1 MLLQLIFCVILIF
14 ELCPVKAQM
23 TICPFDWIVFVVL
36 NFFFLYENMMIHI
49 SCDDVILIFYSF
61 WDCDYLQWLMPS
73 EGGYLEAEGIE
84 KTWRIK
90 QESIAREVD
99 ISSSKNQYDIVL
111 PGGCLLSGLF
121 YLFISLLYF
130 VLFFSFFFS
139 LFLLISFSIYSSNHQ
154 MVRGFT
160 FILPAVFY

>member
-1 MLLQLIFCVILIF
+1 
-14 ELCPVKAQM
+14 
-23 TICPFDWIVFVVL
+23 
-36 NFFFLYENMMIHI
+36 MM
-49 SCDDVILIFYSF
+49 FYSF

-99 ISSSKNQYDIVL
+99 ISSSKKQYDIVL
-111 PGGCLLSGLF
+111 PGGCQLSGL
-121 YLFISLLYF
+121 LD
-130 VLFFSFFFS
+130 LFFFIALLFPLLFFLFS

-154 MVRGFT
+154 NGKSHRGFT
-160 FILPAVFY
+160 FILPAVLY